1 MTNNYTLIQYHL
13 SSMVEMLMQ
22 NYGISYEEALPQVMS
37 SKTYC
42 ELMEKPFLQEEG
54 KLFNLEKFQQE
65 IDSKAA

>member
-1 MTNNYTLIQYHL
+1 
-13 SSMVEMLMQ
+13 MVEMLMQ

-54 KLFNLEKFQQE
+54 KLFILEKFQKE